1 MLKEPPTKE
10 KGMKVVAWNISQNA
24 KALSVRGDV
33 GGADIYLLSEAPP
46 ALALADLIMEADER
60 TIALDCPHEEG
71 LCTCNRKWSA
81 AVASPHPM
89 ARIKD
94 ARRSDSGRVL
104 RFEPSRKG
112 SWVAALV
119 SIDSGD
125 DPARRTSPLHEEQV
139 TAISLYGLRGGEKS
153 DESVHRSLSELS
165 PIFDHGRYGRLLV
178 LGGDLNTLAR
188 HGIGSQPL
196 ARDQG
201 VLDRITHG
209 FGLVDLLKRDI
220 RKQGRGP
227 LEECGCGYGLDCE
240 HTWTFRHSDNPTT
253 KYQDDYLFA
262 SPELAE
268 RLDRC
273 EALLPFTDASDHI
286 PIMAS
291 FDS

>member
-1 MLKEPPTKE
+1 
-10 KGMKVVAWNISQNA
+10 MKVVAWNVAQNA
-24 KALSVRGDV
+24 KALSITAAVR
-33 GGADIYLLSEAPP
+33 GADIYVLNEAPP
-46 ALALADLIMEADER
+46 VLELGDLVMKADDR

-81 AVASPHPM
+81 AIAVTPPHS
-89 ARIKD
+89 AERIKD

-112 SWVAALV
+112 SWVAARV
-119 SIDSGD
+119 SLEGG
-125 DPARRTSPLHEEQV
+125 EQV
-139 TAISLYGLRGGEKS
+139 TAISLYGLRGGERS

-165 PIFDHGRYGRLLV
+165 PVFDHERYGGLLL

-188 HGIGSQPL
+188 AEIGSRTL

-201 VLDRITHG
+201 VLDRITKG
-209 FGLVDLLKRDI
+209 FGLRDLLAQDI

-227 LEECGCGYGLDCE
+227 LEECGCGYGPDCE
-240 HTWTFRHSDNPTT
+240 HTWTFRHKDSPTT

-273 EALLPFTDASDHI
+273 EPLPFTGASDHA
-286 PIMAS
+286 PIVAT
-291 FDS
+291 FVT

>member
-1 MLKEPPTKE
+1 MQ
-10 KGMKVVAWNISQNA
+10 VVAWNVAQNA
-24 KALSVRGDV
+24 KALSITADV
-33 GGADIYLLSEAPP
+33 GGADIYLLNEAPP
-46 ALALADLIMEADER
+46 ALELSNLAMTADDR
-60 TIALDCPHEEG
+60 TIALDCPHEDG
-71 LCTCNRKWSA
+71 LCRCNRKWSA
-81 AVASPHPM
+81 AVVSPHPVE
-89 ARIKD
+89 RIRD

-119 SIDSGD
+119 SIEGGD
-125 DPARRTSPLHEEQV
+125 HV

-165 PIFDHGRYGRLLV
+165 PIFDHERYGALLV

-188 HGIGSQPL
+188 AEIGSRTL

-201 VLDRITHG
+201 VLDRITRG
-209 FGLVDLLKRDI
+209 FGLRDLLTRDI
-220 RKQGRGP
+220 RKLERGP

-240 HTWTFRHSDNPTT
+240 HTWTFRHKDNPTT

-273 EALLPFTDASDHI
+273 EALPFTDASDHT
-286 PIMAS
+286 PIVAT
-291 FDS
+291 FVG